1 MTDASKHGFHFR
13 LMAFMYKFRDF
24 YAPRKAVLEEA
35 GISEGFHVL
44 DYGCGPGSYIG
55 PLAELVGPTGVI
67 YALDM
72 HPLAIKMVER
82 IVVKRNLTNV
92 KTIQSAGET
101 GLPDQ
106 SLDAALLYD
115 VFHDLDQPGTV
126 LKELHRVLK
135 PGRLIS
141 FSDHHL
147 REQEIVSGVAKEGLF
162 RFDKKGRKTYSFQK
176 IDGAQVF
183 GIDSNVKR

>member
-1 MTDASKHGFHFR
+1 MAEAAEHGFHFR
-13 LMAFMYKFRDF
+13 LMALMYKLRDF
-24 YAPRKAVLEEA
+24 YAPRMAVLEEA

-44 DYGCGPGSYIG
+44 DYGCGPGSYIR
-55 PLAELVGPTGVI
+55 PLAELVGPTGLI
-67 YALDM
+67 YALDR

-82 IVVKRNLTNV
+82 LVAKRNLKNV
-92 KTIQSAGET
+92 TTIQSAGTT
-101 GLPDQ
+101 GLPAQ

-115 VFHDLDQPGTV
+115 VFHDLHQPETV

-135 PGRLIS
+135 PGGVLS
-141 FSDHHL
+141 LSDHHL
-147 REQEIVSGVAKEGLF
+147 REQEIVSGVAREGLF

-176 IDGAQVF
+176 IDRPHVF

>member
-1 MTDASKHGFHFR
+1 MA
-13 LMAFMYKFRDF
+13 LMYRFRDI
-24 YAPRKAVLEEA
+24 YAPRKAVLKET

-55 PLAELVGPTGVI
+55 PLAERVGPSGMI

-72 HPLAIKMVER
+72 HPLAIQMVER
-82 IVVKRNLTNV
+82 IVGKRKLTNV

-106 SLDAALLYD
+106 SLDGALLYD
-115 VFHDLDQPGTV
+115 VFHDLDHPEDV

-135 PGRLIS
+135 PGGLLS

-147 REQEIVSGVAKEGLF
+147 REQEFVFRLTKGGLF
-162 RFDKKGRKTYSFQK
+162 RLAKKGRKTHSFQK
-176 IDGAQVF
+176 VD
-183 GIDSNVKR
+183 